1 MPERRR
7 VAVPGRQHEPAPEK
21 LHKALAR
28 AGLGSRRAMETAIGA
43 GRVTVAGRPAK
54 IGERIL
60 PTDRVAL
67 DGRLVKMAGYLEGK
81 PRLLLYYKPTGE
93 IVSRRDPEGRP
104 TVFERLPRIS
114 GAQWIPVGRLDFN
127 TSGLL
132 VFTTSGELA
141 NRLMH
146 PCGGMERKYAVRVLG
161 ELSPEQLDRLRAGV
175 RLDDGPARFES
186 IEPRGGKGANRWYEV
201 AIREGRNREV
211 RRMFEAVGLGVSR
224 LIRVRFGP
232 FELPATL
239 HRGRW
244 LELSG
249 DALAAL
255 LRRLD
260 EPRPE

>member
-1 MPERRR
+1 
-7 VAVPGRQHEPAPEK
+7 
-21 LHKALAR
+21 
-28 AGLGSRRAMETAIGA
+28 METAIGA
-43 GRVTVAGRPAK
+43 GRVTIGGRPAK
-54 IGERIL
+54 IGERVV
-60 PTDRVAL
+60 PTDRVTL
-67 DGRLVKMAGYLEGK
+67 DGRLVKITGSLEGGN
-81 PRLLLYYKPTGE
+81 PRVLLYYKPTGE
-93 IVSRRDPEGRP
+93 IVSRRDPGGRP
-104 TVFERLPRIS
+104 TVFARLPRIR

-132 VFTTSGELA
+132 IFTTSGELA

-146 PCGGMERKYAVRVLG
+146 PSGGIEREYAVRVVGVLW
-161 ELSPEQLDRLRAGV
+161 PEQLGRLRAGV

-201 AIREGRNREV
+201 VIREGRNREV
-211 RRMFEAVGLGVSR
+211 RRIFEAVRLAVSR
-224 LIRVRFGP
+224 LIRVRVGP

-244 LELSG
+244 MELSG

-260 EPRPE
+260 EPRQE